1 MGVFNPVERF
11 DIVTFRINEKIIL
24 KRIVGIPNDT
34 LIYKDG
40 LVIVKLKNQRKK
52 IRLNNWHYRYLSTL
66 SDSILVIPNNKY
78 LLLGDNLENSND
90 SRDLG
95 FIDINDIHG
104 KCIFSFQCF
113 TTIKDPGFQQSCV
126 SIGAFLSLMAF
137 NCVRCVVCGLPLI
150 WFQSAPMVFSGFWAN
165 TSVTLFSNSRSAR
178 GVVQHS
184 CSTFLVSL
192 SGKQCYIF

>member
-1 MGVFNPVERF
+1 MRWSFILLLVLIFIFISIKGLGFKVYKSIGNSMSPTINSSQRVLIKKIDGSFNPVERF

-104 KCIFSFQCF
+104 KCIFSF
-113 TTIKDPGFQQSCV
+113 
-126 SIGAFLSLMAF
+126 
-137 NCVRCVVCGLPLI
+137 
-150 WFQSAPMVFSGFWAN
+150 
-165 TSVTLFSNSRSAR
+165 
-178 GVVQHS
+178 
-184 CSTFLVSL
+184 
-192 SGKQCYIF
+192 